1 MPYHTSS
8 RALEEKQSYV
18 CVHQQCESCWLDD
31 RTYHGEAFGS
41 AECVEGACLGA
52 HAGGSLTRASDQDR
66 IEFLAQ
72 ARNRA
77 LEPLWLNG
85 SLPTSTSLLLPHDQE
100 VRPLKGLRVFISIKG
115 LLNLAFCFS
124 WNVNGLPA
132 ELPGT
137 LSHCLPLN
145 ACPACRLAYPQMP
158 LCMLILSIPFTSNC
172 PGMGQ
177 RLQCHGHQPNM
188 ANKWLPSAKITL
200 SYTTCRGGEA

>member
-1 MPYHTSS
+1 MHLPLMPCPTIPPQERWKRSN
-8 RALEEKQSYV
+8 LDV

-31 RTYHGEAFGS
+31 RVYHGEAFGS

-100 VRPLKGLRVFISIKG
+100 VRPLKVLRVFTVKACCTSPP
-115 LLNLAFCFS
+115 CFS
-124 WNVNGLPA
+124 WHVNGLPA

-137 LSHCLPLN
+137 LSHCSPLN
-145 ACPACRLAYPQMP
+145 ACPACRLAYHQMP
-158 LCMLILSIPFTSNC
+158 LRMLIPSIPFTLGC
-172 PGMGQ
+172 PDREE
-177 RLQCHGHQPNM
+177 RLHCHGD
-188 ANKWLPSAKITL
+188 
-200 SYTTCRGGEA
+200 

>member
-1 MPYHTSS
+1 MPYHTFS

-31 RTYHGEAFGS
+31 RVYHGEAFGS
-41 AECVEGACLGA
+41 AECVEGACRGA

-100 VRPLKGLRVFISIKG
+100 VRRPLKVLRVFTVKACCTSPPT
-115 LLNLAFCFS
+115 F
-124 WNVNGLPA
+124 
-132 ELPGT
+132 PGI
-137 LSHCLPLN
+137 LMACL
-145 ACPACRLAYPQMP
+145 Q
-158 LCMLILSIPFTSNC
+158 
-172 PGMGQ
+172 
-177 RLQCHGHQPNM
+177 
-188 ANKWLPSAKITL
+188 
-200 SYTTCRGGEA
+200 SYQAP